1 MKKEDLRRAMDLYVE
16 LMATQPEI
24 EQQLKLIVEYRH
36 MLRNINKKHMEQQI
50 KVELQTKILKQHK
63 DRLSRFVSQTFR
75 SKEEHKTLLL
85 TDHVQRKHNGNVTRG
100 CQSGLT
106 A

>member
-1 MKKEDLRRAMDLYVE
+1 MDLYVE

-36 MLRNINKKHMEQQI
+36 MLRNINKKHMEKQI

-63 DRLSRFVSQTFR
+63 DRLSRFVSQTFC
-75 SKEEHKTLLL
+75 SKEEHKGTLLL
-85 TDHVQRKHNGNVTRG
+85 TDMYNGNTFEDKVPVEELL
-100 CQSGLT
+100 SSM
-106 A
+106 